1 MKSKYI
7 KIGIFFLLFI
17 TIAII
22 NSSIRLQLFGAG
34 IEKNEILSGKIISEI
49 NSIFYQEKAIKID
62 SLMNSITSRYRF
74 NGNVLVSYKG
84 ECIFNKPFGYSDVIR
99 REKLT
104 NESVYQLASVSKQ
117 FTAMAIMILKERNQ
131 LNYDDSVTKYI
142 PDFPYKGITIRMLL
156 NHTSGLPNY
165 MWLVDNYW
173 KSDKVPYNDDI
184 IKLLANYKLELYFTP
199 GRKFNYSNTGYIVL
213 ASVVEKI
220 SGIAFSKFMDEEIF
234 EPLDMR
240 NTFVYS
246 CLEKNSKDKLCGFAY
261 RGKKYRLLPETVND
275 GSVGDKGV
283 YSTTEDLFKW
293 DQALY
298 SNELVSYETLNEAL
312 SGFKIRDKYDIP
324 YGFGFRITN
333 KNDKKVVYHHG
344 RWNGFRTS
352 IYRYIEDRNTV
363 IVLNNTSSAF
373 NSTIIR
379 GIQDILYD
387 STETDI
393 THDIVNTIITS
404 GVESAIDMYNLN
416 KPGKKIVLDTL
427 KISKTYQLLNNSDKP
442 EIATKLKLFKEM
454 YVKGELASNKMNE
467 KNFFELITL
476 NDN

>member
-1 MKSKYI
+1 MKSKYH
-7 KIGIFFLLFI
+7 KKGFFFLLFI

-34 IEKNEILSGKIISEI
+34 IERNEIIPGKVISEI
-49 NSIFYQEKAIKID
+49 NSLFYQEKALKID
-62 SLMNSITSRYRF
+62 TLMNSLISKYRF

-84 ECIFNKPFGYSDVIR
+84 ECIYNKPFGYSDIIEK
-99 REKLT
+99 EKLT

-131 LNYDDSVTKYI
+131 LNYEDSVTKFI
-142 PDFPYKGITIRMLL
+142 PNFPYKAITIRMLL

-173 KSDKVPYNDDI
+173 KNKKNPYNDDI
-184 IKLLANYKLELYFTP
+184 IDLLVTHKLGLYFTP
-199 GRKFNYSNTGYIVL
+199 GRKFTYSNTGYIVL
-213 ASVVEKI
+213 ASIVEKI
-220 SGIAFSKFMDEEIF
+220 SGMAFSTFMDEEIF
-234 EPLDMR
+234 EPLDMK

-246 CLEKNSKDKLCGFAY
+246 CLEKNSKGKLNGFAY

-283 YSTTEDLFKW
+283 YSTTEDLYKW

-298 SNELVSYETLNEAL
+298 SNDLVSHESLNEAFT
-312 SGFKIRDKYDIP
+312 GFKIRNKYDVP
-324 YGFGFRITN
+324 YGFGFRISN
-333 KNDKKVVYHHG
+333 NDNKKVVYHHG

-352 IYRYIEDRNTV
+352 IYRYIEDHNTV

-379 GIQDILYD
+379 GIQGILYD
-387 STETDI
+387 SLSTDI
-393 THDIVNTIITS
+393 THDIVNTIINS
-404 GVESAIDMYNLN
+404 GVEDAIDMYNSDKTEKTLE
-416 KPGKKIVLDTL
+416 LDTL
-427 KISKTYQLLNNSDKP
+427 KISATYKLLIKNDKP
-442 EIATKLKLFKEM
+442 EIASKLKLFKEM
-454 YVKGELASNKMNE
+454 YVHGDLESKYMNDQ
-467 KNFFELITL
+467 NFFELISL
-476 NDN
+476 KEK